1 MKWEFKKTIRV
12 KHSNYS
18 FSFRPDAMIRKAKT
32 NAIVREYFLDVSII
46 FTEYMSLRSESVYI
60 AHESTLNIKFLF
72 VRKIKT

>member
-32 NAIVREYFLDVSII
+32 NAIVRGYFLDASII
-46 FTEYMSLRSESVYI
+46 FTEYML
-60 AHESTLNIKFLF
+60 L
-72 VRKIKT
+72 